1 MKCPHCGYDK
11 ILPMY
16 KFCPQCKQPLNSNAS
31 EAPKV
36 TSPEK
41 LEQPNT
47 KLLGMLLMS
56 YKKAIENPKGF
67 GEFCKKHPNDS
78 KRLWNKWESE
88 GRDLSALQAYTPTDD
103 KPATASSKED
113 NVTPSQQHT
122 AATEGA
128 HAAAA
133 TAASRPKVAESDV
146 VAVGSR
152 NKERNYVTW
161 SIAPGQIARNISAL
175 AFQELE
181 KVDGVYKTGLY
192 VKDEVTGIGTL
203 TYIDP
208 STKIYGALGHEIIE
222 STTSELVEV
231 KTGQI
236 FESTVTSI
244 NKSIKG
250 NAGSKNASFNLNH
263 LYGNI
268 LTNETHG
275 IYGNYTDDI
284 PEANIDIALPN
295 EIKVGKASLYTV
307 LDGQDKQAYDISITD
322 IREYNDVKYI
332 TFTITD
338 EDLLAKTGGVIQGM
352 SGSPIVQ
359 NDKLI
364 GAVTHVVVDN
374 PLTGYG
380 IFITTM
386 LETGDQFAH

>member
-1 MKCPHCGYDK
+1 MKKWNILVLSFLLLFLFPFQVFAYAKQVVLGGDSIGIK
-11 ILPMY
+11 IKAKGVLVIGFYPVNGKY
-16 KFCPQCKQPLNSNAS
+16 IKGEPEIKIGDVIT
-31 EAPKV
+31 KV
-36 TSPEK
+36 LDTPISSINELTSLIEK
-41 LEQPNT
+41 NIQDDNT
-47 KLLGMLLMS
+47 ISLTL
-56 YKKAIENPKGF
+56 IR
-67 GEFCKKHPNDS
+67 H
-78 KRLWNKWESE
+78 
-88 GRDLSALQAYTPTDD
+88 
-103 KPATASSKED
+103 
-113 NVTPSQQHT
+113 
-122 AATEGA
+122 
-128 HAAAA
+128 
-133 TAASRPKVAESDV
+133 
-146 VAVGSR
+146 
-152 NKERNYVTW
+152 NKEIETT
-161 SIAPGQIARNISAL
+161 IT
-175 AFQELE
+175 LE

-307 LDGQDKQAYDISITD
+307 LDGQDKQAYDISITE
-322 IREYNDVKYI
+322 IREYNDVKNI